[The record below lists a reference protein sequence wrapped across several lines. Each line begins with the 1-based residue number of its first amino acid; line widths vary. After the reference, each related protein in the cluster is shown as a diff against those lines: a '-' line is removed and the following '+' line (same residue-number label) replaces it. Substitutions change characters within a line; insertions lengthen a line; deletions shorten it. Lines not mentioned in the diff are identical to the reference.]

1 MSKIN
6 NKSIVQL
13 EYIPLEDV
21 EGELHIYFWLD
32 VKQLLEAEPLKWLD
46 F

>member
-21 EGELHIYFWLD
+21 EGRIAYLFL
-32 VKQLLEAEPLKWLD
+32 A
-46 F
+46 